1 VTATPCIV
9 CGKPKLVSEEWFAK
23 QVALEDGEIG
33 AGLGHASVPDAG
45 LVARWTALAEL
56 YERDGGDTEAALFRE
71 TSSEYTRMAAEVER
85 LTKERDEARAGRKL
99 MSSQGS
105 DTGLMFMGAQAE
117 RDAAESSLAEALKAL
132 EPFAKEAKYFDEIPG
147 VVRTDDNFEIWQSGN
162 YRCPI
167 NAGHL
172 REARRLTLGREGEG
186 K

>member
-1 VTATPCIV
+1 MAGELREARQGRDAAVIANADLAQISIEYR
-9 CGKPKLVSEEWFAK
+9 KKMSAA
-23 QVALEDGEIG
+23 VAESGE
-33 AGLGHASVPDAG
+33 L
-45 LVARWTALAEL
+45 
-56 YERDGGDTEAALFRE
+56 
-71 TSSEYTRMAAEVER
+71 AAEVER

-172 REARRLTLGREGEG
+172 REARRLTLGRDGEG